1 MEQLVYRTKV
11 TNILDVV
18 YGIGTFLSYIP
29 EVTII
34 ESSHTAIKYK
44 FKDTST
50 EVSISIDSFNKYL
63 KCMLDGANYD
73 ITYYADPQGK
83 YAEAASLKN
92 KTTFSLQNTVAF
104 TSFDYLYM
112 SYHNRTFTIVHE
124 MSSDSMNNRVAILS
138 NGVIEGKNDKF
149 IFSYSN
155 MFIRGL
161 TDKVVEGVI
170 KKSVVFGLPGFNVPV
185 LLCMINDKTKDKW
198 TSIDYSQIH
207 YSETV
212 GYGKD
217 AYQVNYYAKGDYDLC
232 DSTLLFEQ
240 SKHSIPKYDYLANH
254 PMPFLDKTYYKCGDI
269 IYNDDDNS
277 FLMCI
282 KNHLS
287 NIYSSNEKDNW
298 KSLPYNFHNSSGKTV
313 NVLNEIS
320 LIMPSYFYIRKPPKA
335 IDVWSYVGKSNDI
348 CYVNM
353 YNMENYHI
361 VQKDYPITG
370 DKYICC
376 ALYKRRTVCYAGVA
390 IRLTDKIDKTED
402 DGSVIPSIQ

>member
-1 MEQLVYRTKV
+1 MYRTKV

-18 YGIGTFLSYIP
+18 YGIGVFLSHIP

-34 ESSHTAIKYK
+34 TKSETEVKYK

-50 EVSISIDSFNKYL
+50 EVSMFADSSNNYL
-63 KCMLDGANYD
+63 KCMLDKVTYD
-73 ITYYADPQGK
+73 ITYYADPQGE

-92 KTTFSLQNTVAF
+92 KTTFSVQNTIAF

-124 MSSDSMNNRVAILS
+124 MSPDSMINRVAILS
-138 NGVIEGKNDKF
+138 NGVIEGKDDDF

-155 MFIRGL
+155 MFVRGA
-161 TDKVVEGVI
+161 TD
-170 KKSVVFGLPGFNVPV
+170 KSVVFGLPGFNVSG
-185 LLCMINDKTKDKW
+185 LLCMINDKTKDTW
-198 TSIDYSQIH
+198 ASIDYSQIH

-212 GYGKD
+212 GSGRD
-217 AYQVNYYAKGDYDLC
+217 AYQVNYYAKGNYDLC
-232 DSTLLFEQ
+232 DSTLLFNP
-240 SKHSIPKYDYLANH
+240 SAYSIPKYDYLANH
-254 PMPFLDKTYYKCGDI
+254 PMPLLDKTYYKYGDI
-269 IYNDDDNS
+269 IHNDDGS
-277 FLMCI
+277 FLTCI

-287 NIYSSNEKDNW
+287 NISSSDEMENW

-361 VQKDYPITG
+361 VQQDYPITG

>member
-1 MEQLVYRTKV
+1 MYRTKV
-11 TNILDVV
+11 TNIWDVV
-18 YGIGTFLSYIP
+18 YGIGVFLSCIP

-34 ESSHTAIKYK
+34 TRSETEVKYK

-63 KCMLDGANYD
+63 KCMLDGVTYD
-73 ITYYADPQGK
+73 ITYYADPQGE

-92 KTTFSLQNTVAF
+92 KTIFRFQNTIAF

-112 SYHNRTFTIVHE
+112 SYHNRTFTIAHE
-124 MSSDSMNNRVAILS
+124 ISSESMNNRVAILS
-138 NGVIEGKNDKF
+138 NGVIEGKDDDF

-155 MFIRGL
+155 MFVRGA
-161 TDKVVEGVI
+161 TD
-170 KKSVVFGLPGFNVPV
+170 KSVVFGLPGFNVSG
-185 LLCMINDKTKDKW
+185 LLCMINDKTKDTW
-198 TSIDYSQIH
+198 ASIDYSQIH

-212 GYGKD
+212 GY
-217 AYQVNYYAKGDYDLC
+217 QVNYYAKGNYDLC
-232 DSTLLFEQ
+232 DSTLLFQQ
-240 SKHSIPKYDYLANH
+240 SAHSIPKYDYLANH

-269 IYNDDDNS
+269 IYNKGS
-277 FLMCI
+277 FLTCI

-287 NIYSSNEKDNW
+287 NISSSKEMENW
-298 KSLPYNFHNSSGKTV
+298 KTLPYNFHNSSGKTV

-361 VQKDYPITG
+361 VQQDYPTTG

-376 ALYKRRTVCYAGVA
+376 TLYKRRTDCYAGVA

>member
-1 MEQLVYRTKV
+1 MEQLAYRTKV
-11 TNILDVV
+11 TKLEDVV
-18 YGIGTFLSYIP
+18 YGIGYFLSCIP
-29 EVTII
+29 EVTVITRNNI
-34 ESSHTAIKYK
+34 EVKYK

-50 EVSISIDSFNKYL
+50 EISISVDSSNKYL
-63 KCMLDGANYD
+63 KCMLDGVTYD
-73 ITYYADPQGK
+73 ITYYADPQGE
-83 YAEAASLKN
+83 YAEKASLKN
-92 KTTFSLQNTVAF
+92 KTTFSFQNTVAF

-124 MSSDSMNNRVAILS
+124 MDSDYMNNRVAMLS
-138 NGVIEGKNDKF
+138 TGVIEGKDDNF

-155 MFIRGL
+155 MFVRGA
-161 TDKVVEGVI
+161 TDNSVI
-170 KKSVVFGLPGFNVPV
+170 FGLPGFNVPA

-198 TSIDYSQIH
+198 ASIDYSQIH

-212 GYGKD
+212 GSGEG
-217 AYQVNYYAKGDYDLC
+217 AYQVNYYAKGNYDLC
-232 DSTLLFEQ
+232 DSTLLFNT
-240 SKHSIPKYDYLANH
+240 SAHSIPKYDYLANH
-254 PMPFLDKTYYKCGDI
+254 PMPFLDKTYYKYGDI
-269 IYNDDDNS
+269 IYNKDS
-277 FLMCI
+277 FLTCI

-287 NIYSSNEKDNW
+287 NISSKDEMENW

-361 VQKDYPITG
+361 VQQDYPVTG

-390 IRLTDKIDKTED
+390 IRLTDKIDRTED

>member
-1 MEQLVYRTKV
+1 MYRTKV
-11 TNILDVV
+11 TNLKDIV
-18 YGIGTFLSYIP
+18 YSIGVFLSHIP

-34 ESSHTAIKYK
+34 TRNEIEVKYK

-50 EVSISIDSFNKYL
+50 EISISIDSFNKYL
-63 KCMLDGANYD
+63 KCMLDGVPYD
-73 ITYYADPQGK
+73 ITYYADPQGA
-83 YAEAASLKN
+83 YAEKASLKN
-92 KTTFSLQNTVAF
+92 KTTFSFQNTVAF

-124 MSSDSMNNRVAILS
+124 MNSDSMNNRIAILS
-138 NGVIEGKNDKF
+138 NGVIESKDDKF

-155 MFIRGL
+155 MFIRGA
-161 TDKVVEGVI
+161 TDN
-170 KKSVVFGLPGFNVPV
+170 SVVFGLPGFNVPV

-198 TSIDYSQIH
+198 ASIDYSQIH

-212 GYGKD
+212 VSGKK
-217 AYQVNYYAKGDYDLC
+217 AYPVNYYAKGNYDLC
-232 DSTLLFEQ
+232 DSTLLFQQ
-240 SKHSIPKYDYLANH
+240 STHSIPKYDYLANY

-269 IYNDDDNS
+269 IHKDDGS
-277 FLMCI
+277 FSMCI

-287 NIYSSNEKDNW
+287 NINSSNEDDNW

-361 VQKDYPITG
+361 VQQDYPVTG

>member
-1 MEQLVYRTKV
+1 MYKTKV
-11 TNILDVV
+11 TNLVDVV
-18 YGIGTFLSYIP
+18 CGIGAFLSCIP
-29 EVTII
+29 EVTVITRNNI
-34 ESSHTAIKYK
+34 EVKYK
-44 FKDTST
+44 FKGTST
-50 EVSISIDSFNKYL
+50 EISVSIDSSNKYL
-63 KCMLDGANYD
+63 KCMLDGVTYD
-73 ITYYADPQGK
+73 ITYYADPQGE
-83 YAEAASLKN
+83 YAEKASLKN
-92 KTTFSLQNTVAF
+92 KTTFSFQNTVAF

-124 MSSDSMNNRVAILS
+124 MNSDSMNNRVAMLS
-138 NGVIEGKNDKF
+138 TGVIEGKDDNF

-155 MFIRGL
+155 MFIRGAIYNS
-161 TDKVVEGVI
+161 VI
-170 KKSVVFGLPGFNVPV
+170 FGLPGFNVPA
-185 LLCMINDKTKDKW
+185 LLCMINDKTKEKW
-198 TSIDYSQIH
+198 ASIDYSQIH

-212 GYGKD
+212 RSGRYT
-217 AYQVNYYAKGDYDLC
+217 YQVNYYAKGNYDLC
-232 DSTLLFEQ
+232 DSTLLFQQ
-240 SKHSIPKYDYLANH
+240 SAHSIPKYDYLANH
-254 PMPFLDKTYYKCGDI
+254 PMPFLDKTYYKYGDI

-277 FLMCI
+277 FSMCI

-287 NIYSSNEKDNW
+287 NISSRDEMENW

-335 IDVWSYVGKSNDI
+335 INVWSYVGKSNDI

-361 VQKDYPITG
+361 VQQDYPVTG

>member
-1 MEQLVYRTKV
+1 MYRTKV
-11 TNILDVV
+11 TNLGDVV
-18 YGIGTFLSYIP
+18 YSTGAFLSCIP

-34 ESSHTAIKYK
+34 ARSETEVEYK

-50 EVSISIDSFNKYL
+50 KISISIDSSDKYL
-63 KCMLDGANYD
+63 KCTLDGVTYD
-73 ITYYADPQGK
+73 ITYYADPKGGN
-83 YAEAASLKN
+83 AENASLK
-92 KTTFSLQNTVAF
+92 KETTFNFQNTFVL

-124 MSSDSMNNRVAILS
+124 INSDSTNNRIAILS
-138 NGVIEGKNDKF
+138 NGVIEGKDDKF
-149 IFSYSN
+149 IFAYSN
-155 MFIRGL
+155 MFVRGA
-161 TDKVVEGVI
+161 TD
-170 KKSVVFGLPGFNVPV
+170 KSVVFGLPGFNVSG
-185 LLCMINDKTKDKW
+185 LLCMINDKTKDNW
-198 TSIDYSQIH
+198 ASIDYSQIH
-207 YSETV
+207 YSGKV
-212 GYGKD
+212 GSGNG
-217 AYQVNYYAKGDYDLC
+217 AYQVKYYAKGNYDLC
-232 DSTLLFEQ
+232 DSTLLFQQ
-240 SKHSIPKYDYLANH
+240 STHSIPKYDYLANH
-254 PMPFLDKTYYKCGDI
+254 PMPFLDNTYYKYGDI

-277 FLMCI
+277 FSMCI

-287 NIYSSNEKDNW
+287 NISSSKEMENW

-313 NVLNEIS
+313 NVLNKVS

-353 YNMENYHI
+353 YNMENFHI
-361 VQKDYPITG
+361 VQQDYPITG

-390 IRLTDKIDKTED
+390 VRLTDKIDKTED

>member
-1 MEQLVYRTKV
+1 MYKTKV
-11 TNILDVV
+11 TNLEDVV
-18 YGIGTFLSYIP
+18 YGIGAFLSCIP

-34 ESSHTAIKYK
+34 ARSETVVKYK

-50 EVSISIDSFNKYL
+50 EISISIDYSNYNCL
-63 KCMLDGANYD
+63 KCMLGGVSYD
-73 ITYYADPQGK
+73 ITYYADPQGE
-83 YAEAASLKN
+83 YAEKASLKN
-92 KTTFSLQNTVAF
+92 KTTFSFQNTVAF

-124 MSSDSMNNRVAILS
+124 TGSDSTNNKVAILS
-138 NGVIEGKNDKF
+138 NGVIEGKDDKF

-155 MFIRGL
+155 MFIRSAA
-161 TDKVVEGVI
+161 DKPL
-170 KKSVVFGLPGFNVPV
+170 VFGLPGFNVPA
-185 LLCMINDKTKDKW
+185 LLCMINDKTKDNW
-198 TSIDYSQIH
+198 TSIDYSKIH

-212 GYGKD
+212 GYGKHS
-217 AYQVNYYAKGDYDLC
+217 YQVNYYAKGDYDLC
-232 DSTLLFEQ
+232 DSTLLFQQ
-240 SKHSIPKYDYLANH
+240 SAHSIPKYDYLANH
-254 PMPFLDKTYYKCGDI
+254 PMPFLNNTYYKCGDI
-269 IYNDDDNS
+269 IYNKGS
-277 FLMCI
+277 FLTCI

-287 NIYSSNEKDNW
+287 KISSSDEMENW
-298 KSLPYNFHNSSGKTV
+298 KSLSYNFHNSSGKTV

-353 YNMENYHI
+353 YNMENYHV
-361 VQKDYPITG
+361 VQQDYPITG

>member
-1 MEQLVYRTKV
+1 MEQLVYRIKV
-11 TNILDVV
+11 TNLEDVV
-18 YGIGTFLSYIP
+18 YGIGIFLSHIP

-34 ESSHTAIKYK
+34 ESSYTAIKYK

-50 EVSISIDSFNKYL
+50 EISISIDSSNKYL
-63 KCMLDGANYD
+63 KCMLDGIPYD
-73 ITYYADPQGK
+73 ITYYADPQGE
-83 YAEAASLKN
+83 YAEKASLKN
-92 KTTFSLQNTVAF
+92 KTTFKFQNTF
-104 TSFDYLYM
+104 TLASFNYLYM
-112 SYHNRTFTIVHE
+112 SYHNRTFTIAHE
-124 MSSDSMNNRVAILS
+124 TGSDSTNNKVAILS
-138 NGVIEGKNDKF
+138 NGVIESKDDKF

-155 MFIRGL
+155 MFIRSA
-161 TDKVVEGVI
+161 TDKSVI
-170 KKSVVFGLPGFNVPV
+170 FGLPGFNVSE
-185 LLCMINDKTKDKW
+185 LLCMINDKTKDSW
-198 TSIDYSQIH
+198 ASIDYSQIH
-207 YSETV
+207 YSEMV
-212 GYGKD
+212 GSGRD

-232 DSTLLFEQ
+232 DSTLLFEP
-240 SKHSIPKYDYLANH
+240 SAHSIPKYDYLENH
-254 PMPFLDKTYYKCGDI
+254 PMPFLDKTYYKYGDI
-269 IYNDDDNS
+269 IHNDDGS
-277 FLMCI
+277 FSMCI

-287 NIYSSNEKDNW
+287 DINSSNEKDNW
-298 KSLPYNFHNSSGKTV
+298 KSLPYNFNNSSGKTV

-361 VQKDYPITG
+361 VQQDYPITG

>member
-1 MEQLVYRTKV
+1 MYRTKV
-11 TNILDVV
+11 TKLEDVV
-18 YGIGTFLSYIP
+18 LGIGYFLSCIP
-29 EVTII
+29 EVTVITRNSM
-34 ESSHTAIKYK
+34 EVKYK

-50 EVSISIDSFNKYL
+50 EISISLDSPNTLFTSAKYL
-63 KCMLDGANYD
+63 KCMLDGVTYD
-73 ITYYADPQGK
+73 ITYYADPQGE
-83 YAEAASLKN
+83 YAEKASLKN
-92 KTTFSLQNTVAF
+92 KTTFSFQNTVAF

-124 MSSDSMNNRVAILS
+124 MDSDSMNNRVAMLS
-138 NGVIEGKNDKF
+138 TGVIKGKDDNF

-155 MFIRGL
+155 MFVRGA
-161 TDKVVEGVI
+161 TD
-170 KKSVVFGLPGFNVPV
+170 KSVVFGLPGFNVPA

-198 TSIDYSQIH
+198 ASIDYSQIR

-212 GYGKD
+212 GSG
-217 AYQVNYYAKGDYDLC
+217 YQVNYYAKGNYDLC
-232 DSTLLFEQ
+232 DSTLLFNP
-240 SKHSIPKYDYLANH
+240 SAHSIPKYDYLANH
-254 PMPFLDKTYYKCGDI
+254 PMPFD
-269 IYNDDDNS
+269 
-277 FLMCI
+277 
-282 KNHLS
+282 
-287 NIYSSNEKDNW
+287 EKDNW
-298 KSLPYNFHNSSGKTV
+298 KSLPYNFNNSSGKTV

-361 VQKDYPITG
+361 VQQDYPITG

>member
-1 MEQLVYRTKV
+1 MYKTKV
-11 TNILDVV
+11 TNLRDVV
-18 YGIGTFLSYIP
+18 YGIGAFLSCIP

-34 ESSHTAIKYK
+34 ARSETVVKYK

-50 EVSISIDSFNKYL
+50 EISIFADSSNKYL
-63 KCMLDGANYD
+63 KCVLDGVTYD
-73 ITYYADPQGK
+73 ITYYANPQGE
-83 YAEAASLKN
+83 YAEKASLKN
-92 KTTFSLQNTVAF
+92 KTTFKFQNTVAF

-112 SYHNRTFTIVHE
+112 SYHNRTFTIIHE
-124 MSSDSMNNRVAILS
+124 MDSDSMNNRIAILS
-138 NGVIEGKNDKF
+138 NGVIESKDDNF

-155 MFIRGL
+155 MFVRGS
-161 TDKVVEGVI
+161 TDN
-170 KKSVVFGLPGFNVPV
+170 SVVFGLPGFNVPA

-198 TSIDYSQIH
+198 ASIDYSQIR

-212 GYGKD
+212 GSR
-217 AYQVNYYAKGDYDLC
+217 YQVNYYAKGNYDLC
-232 DSTLLFEQ
+232 DSTLLFNP
-240 SKHSIPKYDYLANH
+240 SAHSIPKYDYLANH
-254 PMPFLDKTYYKCGDI
+254 PMPFLDKTYYKYGDI
-269 IYNDDDNS
+269 IHNDDGS
-277 FLMCI
+277 FSMCI

-287 NIYSSNEKDNW
+287 NISSNKEKDNW
-298 KSLPYNFHNSSGKTV
+298 KSLPYSFNNSSGKTV

-361 VQKDYPITG
+361 VQQDYPVTG

-376 ALYKRRTVCYAGVA
+376 ALYKRRTVCYTGVA

>member
-1 MEQLVYRTKV
+1 MYRTKV
-11 TNILDVV
+11 TNLKDIV
-18 YGIGTFLSYIP
+18 YSIGVFLSHIP

-34 ESSHTAIKYK
+34 TRNEIEVKYK

-50 EVSISIDSFNKYL
+50 EISISIDSFKKYL
-63 KCMLDGANYD
+63 KCMLDGVPYD
-73 ITYYADPQGK
+73 ITYYADPQGA
-83 YAEAASLKN
+83 YAEKASLKN
-92 KTTFSLQNTVAF
+92 KTTFSFQNTVAF

-124 MSSDSMNNRVAILS
+124 MNSDSMNNRIAILS
-138 NGVIEGKNDKF
+138 NGVIESKDDKF

-155 MFIRGL
+155 MFIRGA
-161 TDKVVEGVI
+161 TDN
-170 KKSVVFGLPGFNVPV
+170 SVVFGLPGFNVPV

-198 TSIDYSQIH
+198 ASIDYSQIH

-212 GYGKD
+212 VSGKK
-217 AYQVNYYAKGDYDLC
+217 AYPVNYYAKGNYDLC
-232 DSTLLFEQ
+232 DSTLLFQQ
-240 SKHSIPKYDYLANH
+240 STHSIPKYDYLANY

-269 IYNDDDNS
+269 IHKDDGS
-277 FLMCI
+277 FSMCI

-287 NIYSSNEKDNW
+287 NINSSNEDDNW

-361 VQKDYPITG
+361 VQQDYPVTG

>member
-1 MEQLVYRTKV
+1 MYRTKV
-11 TNILDVV
+11 INLKDVV
-18 YGIGTFLSYIP
+18 CGIGVFLSCIP

-34 ESSHTAIKYK
+34 ESSYTAIKYK

-50 EVSISIDSFNKYL
+50 EISISIDSSDKYL
-63 KCMLDGANYD
+63 KCTLDGVTYD
-73 ITYYADPQGK
+73 ITYYADHQGE
-83 YAEAASLKN
+83 YAEKESLKN
-92 KTTFSLQNTVAF
+92 KTTFNFQNTF
-104 TSFDYLYM
+104 TLTSFDYLYM

-124 MSSDSMNNRVAILS
+124 MNSDSMNNRVAILS
-138 NGVIEGKNDKF
+138 NGVIEGKKDKF

-155 MFIRGL
+155 MFIRGV
-161 TDKVVEGVI
+161 TETHVDGVI
-170 KKSVVFGLPGFNVPV
+170 KKSVVFGLPGFNVPA
-185 LLCMINDKTKDKW
+185 LLCMTNDKTKDSW
-198 TSIDYSQIH
+198 ASIDYSQIH
-207 YSETV
+207 YSEMV
-212 GYGKD
+212 GSGRD

-232 DSTLLFEQ
+232 DSTLLFQQ
-240 SKHSIPKYDYLANH
+240 STHSIPKYDYLANH
-254 PMPFLDKTYYKCGDI
+254 PIPFLDKTYYKCGDI
-269 IYNDDDNS
+269 IYNGS

-287 NIYSSNEKDNW
+287 DISSSKEMDNW

-361 VQKDYPITG
+361 VQQDYPVTG

>member
-11 TNILDVV
+11 TNIWDVV
-18 YGIGTFLSYIP
+18 YGIGVFLSHIP

-34 ESSHTAIKYK
+34 ARSDAIVKYK

-50 EVSISIDSFNKYL
+50 EVSIFIDSSNYNCL
-63 KCMLDGANYD
+63 KCMLDGVTYD
-73 ITYYADPQGK
+73 ITYYADPQGE

-92 KTTFSLQNTVAF
+92 KTIFRFQNTIEF

-124 MSSDSMNNRVAILS
+124 MNSDSMNNRVAILS
-138 NGVIEGKNDKF
+138 NGVIEGKDDKF

-155 MFIRGL
+155 MFVRGA
-161 TDKVVEGVI
+161 TDNSVI
-170 KKSVVFGLPGFNVPV
+170 FGLPGFNVSG
-185 LLCMINDKTKDKW
+185 LLCMINDKTKDNW
-198 TSIDYSQIH
+198 ASIDYSQIH
-207 YSETV
+207 YSETI
-212 GYGKD
+212 GT
-217 AYQVNYYAKGDYDLC
+217 YQVNYYAKGDYDLC
-232 DSTLLFEQ
+232 DSTLLFQQ
-240 SKHSIPKYDYLANH
+240 SAHSIPKYDYLANH
-254 PMPFLDKTYYKCGDI
+254 PIPFLDKTYYKCGDI
-269 IYNDDDNS
+269 IYNKGS
-277 FLMCI
+277 FLTCI

-287 NIYSSNEKDNW
+287 NISSSKEMENW

-361 VQKDYPITG
+361 VQQDYPTTG

>member
-1 MEQLVYRTKV
+1 MEQLAYRTKV
-11 TNILDVV
+11 TKLEDVV
-18 YGIGTFLSYIP
+18 YGIGYFLSCIP
-29 EVTII
+29 EVTVITRSNI
-34 ESSHTAIKYK
+34 EVKYK

-50 EVSISIDSFNKYL
+50 EISISVDSSNEYL
-63 KCMLDGANYD
+63 KCMLDGVTYD
-73 ITYYADPQGK
+73 ITYYADPQGE
-83 YAEAASLKN
+83 YAEKASLKN
-92 KTTFSLQNTVAF
+92 KTTFSFQNTVAF

-124 MSSDSMNNRVAILS
+124 MDSDSMNNRVAMLS
-138 NGVIEGKNDKF
+138 TGVIEGKDDNF

-155 MFIRGL
+155 MFVRGA
-161 TDKVVEGVI
+161 TDNSVI
-170 KKSVVFGLPGFNVPV
+170 FGLPGFDVPA
-185 LLCMINDKTKDKW
+185 LLCMINDKTKDNW
-198 TSIDYSQIH
+198 ASIDYSQIH

-212 GYGKD
+212 GSGED
-217 AYQVNYYAKGDYDLC
+217 AYQVNYYAKGNYDLC
-232 DSTLLFEQ
+232 DSTLLFNP
-240 SKHSIPKYDYLANH
+240 SAHSIPKYDYLANH
-254 PMPFLDKTYYKCGDI
+254 PMPFLDKTYYKYGDI
-269 IYNDDDNS
+269 IYNKGS
-277 FLMCI
+277 FLTCI

-287 NIYSSNEKDNW
+287 NISSRDEMENW

-361 VQKDYPITG
+361 VQQDYPVTG

>member
-1 MEQLVYRTKV
+1 MEQLAYRTKV
-11 TNILDVV
+11 TNLKDVV
-18 YGIGTFLSYIP
+18 YGIGAFLSCIP
-29 EVTII
+29 EVTVITRNNI
-34 ESSHTAIKYK
+34 EVKYK

-50 EVSISIDSFNKYL
+50 EISISVDSSNEYL
-63 KCMLDGANYD
+63 KCMLDGVTYD
-73 ITYYADPQGK
+73 ITYYADPQGE
-83 YAEAASLKN
+83 YAEKASLKN
-92 KTTFSLQNTVAF
+92 KTTFSFQNTVAF

-124 MSSDSMNNRVAILS
+124 MDSDSMNNRVAMLS
-138 NGVIEGKNDKF
+138 NGVIEGKDDNF

-155 MFIRGL
+155 MFIRGA
-161 TDKVVEGVI
+161 TDNSVI
-170 KKSVVFGLPGFNVPV
+170 FGLPGFNVPA

-198 TSIDYSQIH
+198 ASIDYSQIH
-207 YSETV
+207 YSKMVES
-212 GYGKD
+212 GRD
-217 AYQVNYYAKGDYDLC
+217 AYQVNYYAKGDYALC
-232 DSTLLFEQ
+232 DSTLLFNP
-240 SKHSIPKYDYLANH
+240 SAHSIPKYDYLANH
-254 PMPFLDKTYYKCGDI
+254 PMPFLDKTYYKYGDI

-277 FLMCI
+277 FSMCI

-287 NIYSSNEKDNW
+287 NIYSSNENDNW

-361 VQKDYPITG
+361 VQQDYPVTG

-390 IRLTDKIDKTED
+390 VRLTDKIDKTED

>member
-1 MEQLVYRTKV
+1 MTWLEQLVYRTKV
-11 TNILDVV
+11 TNLEDVV
-18 YGIGTFLSYIP
+18 YSIGIFLSCIP

-34 ESSHTAIKYK
+34 TRDNMTVKYK

-50 EVSISIDSFNKYL
+50 EISILVDSSNKYL
-63 KCMLDGANYD
+63 NCMLGEVTND
-73 ITYYADPQGK
+73 ITYYADPQGE
-83 YAEAASLKN
+83 YAENASLKN
-92 KTTFSLQNTVAF
+92 NTTFSLQSTVAF

-124 MSSDSMNNRVAILS
+124 MSSDSISNGVALLS
-138 NGVIEGKNDKF
+138 NGVTEGKDDNF

-155 MFIRGL
+155 MFVRGA
-161 TDKVVEGVI
+161 TDN
-170 KKSVVFGLPGFNVPV
+170 SVVFGLPGFSVPA
-185 LLCMINDKTKDKW
+185 LLCMINDKTKDNW
-198 TSIDYSQIH
+198 ASIDYSQIH
-207 YSETV
+207 YSEMV
-212 GYGKD
+212 GSGEH
-217 AYQVNYYAKGDYDLC
+217 AYRVSYYAKGNYDLC
-232 DSTLLFEQ
+232 DSTLLFE
-240 SKHSIPKYDYLANH
+240 SSTHSIPKYDYLANH
-254 PMPFLDKTYYKCGDI
+254 SMPFLDKTYYKYGDI

-277 FLMCI
+277 FSMCI

-287 NIYSSNEKDNW
+287 DISSSNEIDNW
-298 KSLPYNFHNSSGKTV
+298 RSLPYNFHNSSGKTV

-353 YNMENYHI
+353 YNMENFHV
-361 VQKDYPITG
+361 VQQDYPITG

>member
-1 MEQLVYRTKV
+1 MYRIKV
-11 TNILDVV
+11 TNLEDVV
-18 YGIGTFLSYIP
+18 YGIGVFLNHIP

-34 ESSHTAIKYK
+34 TISDTEVKYK

-50 EVSISIDSFNKYL
+50 EISISIDSSNKYL
-63 KCMLDGANYD
+63 KCMLDGVTYN
-73 ITYYADPQGK
+73 ITYYADPQGA

-92 KTTFSLQNTVAF
+92 KTTFSFQNTF
-104 TSFDYLYM
+104 TLASFDYLYM

-124 MSSDSMNNRVAILS
+124 TGLDSTNNKVAILS
-138 NGVIEGKNDKF
+138 NGVIESKDDKF

-155 MFIRGL
+155 MFIRSA
-161 TDKVVEGVI
+161 TDKSVI
-170 KKSVVFGLPGFNVPV
+170 FGLPGFNVPA
-185 LLCMINDKTKDKW
+185 LLCMINDKTKYNW
-198 TSIDYSQIH
+198 ASIDCSQIH

-212 GYGKD
+212 WYGRHS
-217 AYQVNYYAKGDYDLC
+217 YQVNYYAKGDYDLC
-232 DSTLLFEQ
+232 DSTLLFEP
-240 SKHSIPKYDYLANH
+240 SAHSIPKYDYLANH
-254 PMPFLDKTYYKCGDI
+254 PMPFLDKTYYKYGDI
-269 IYNDDDNS
+269 IHNDDGS
-277 FLMCI
+277 FSMCI

-287 NIYSSNEKDNW
+287 NIYSSNENDNW

-361 VQKDYPITG
+361 VQQNYPITG

-376 ALYKRRTVCYAGVA
+376 ALYKRRTVCYVGVA

>member
-1 MEQLVYRTKV
+1 MEQLAYRTKV
-11 TNILDVV
+11 TKLEDVV
-18 YGIGTFLSYIP
+18 YGIGYFLSCIP
-29 EVTII
+29 EVTVITRNNI
-34 ESSHTAIKYK
+34 EVKYK

-50 EVSISIDSFNKYL
+50 EISISVDSSNKYL
-63 KCMLDGANYD
+63 KCMLDGVTYD
-73 ITYYADPQGK
+73 ITYYADPQGE
-83 YAEAASLKN
+83 YAEKASLKN
-92 KTTFSLQNTVAF
+92 KTTFSFQNTVAF

-124 MSSDSMNNRVAILS
+124 MDSDYMNNRVAMLS
-138 NGVIEGKNDKF
+138 TGVIEGKDDNF

-155 MFIRGL
+155 MFVRGA
-161 TDKVVEGVI
+161 TDNSVI
-170 KKSVVFGLPGFNVPV
+170 FGLPGFNVPA

-198 TSIDYSQIH
+198 ASIDYSQIH

-212 GYGKD
+212 GSGEG
-217 AYQVNYYAKGDYDLC
+217 AYQVNYYAKGNYDLC
-232 DSTLLFEQ
+232 DSTLLFNT
-240 SKHSIPKYDYLANH
+240 SAHSIPKYDYLANH
-254 PMPFLDKTYYKCGDI
+254 PMPFLDKTYYKYGDI
-269 IYNDDDNS
+269 IYNKGS
-277 FLMCI
+277 FLTCI

-287 NIYSSNEKDNW
+287 NISSKDEMENW

-361 VQKDYPITG
+361 VQQDYPVTG

-390 IRLTDKIDKTED
+390 IRLTDKIDRTED

>member
-1 MEQLVYRTKV
+1 MEQLAYRTKV
-11 TNILDVV
+11 TNLKDVV
-18 YGIGTFLSYIP
+18 YGIGAFLSCIP
-29 EVTII
+29 EVTVITRNNI
-34 ESSHTAIKYK
+34 EVKYK

-50 EVSISIDSFNKYL
+50 EISISADSSNEYL
-63 KCMLDGANYD
+63 KCMLDGVTYD
-73 ITYYADPQGK
+73 ITYYADPQGE
-83 YAEAASLKN
+83 YAEKASLKN
-92 KTTFSLQNTVAF
+92 KTTFSFQNTVAF

-124 MSSDSMNNRVAILS
+124 MDSDSMNNRVAMLS
-138 NGVIEGKNDKF
+138 NGVIKGKDDNF

-155 MFIRGL
+155 MFIRGA
-161 TDKVVEGVI
+161 TDNSVI
-170 KKSVVFGLPGFNVPV
+170 FGLPGFNVPA
-185 LLCMINDKTKDKW
+185 LLCMINDKTKDNW
-198 TSIDYSQIH
+198 ASIDYSQIY
-207 YSETV
+207 YSEMVESGRYT
-212 GYGKD
+212 
-217 AYQVNYYAKGDYDLC
+217 YQVNYYAKGYYDLC
-232 DSTLLFEQ
+232 DSTLLFNP
-240 SKHSIPKYDYLANH
+240 SAHSIPKYDYLANH
-254 PMPFLDKTYYKCGDI
+254 PMPFLDKTYYKYGDI

-277 FLMCI
+277 FSMCI

-287 NIYSSNEKDNW
+287 NIYSSNENDNW

-313 NVLNEIS
+313 NVLNKIS

-361 VQKDYPITG
+361 VQQDYPITG

>member
-1 MEQLVYRTKV
+1 MYRTKV
-11 TNILDVV
+11 TKLEDVV
-18 YGIGTFLSYIP
+18 YCIGAFLSCIP
-29 EVTII
+29 EVTVITRNSV
-34 ESSHTAIKYK
+34 EVKYK

-50 EVSISIDSFNKYL
+50 EISISLDSPETLFTSAKYL
-63 KCMLDGANYD
+63 KCMLDGVTYD
-73 ITYYADPQGK
+73 ITYYADPQGE
-83 YAEAASLKN
+83 YAEKASLKN
-92 KTTFSLQNTVAF
+92 KTTFSFQNTVAF

-124 MSSDSMNNRVAILS
+124 MNSDSMNNRVAMLS
-138 NGVIEGKNDKF
+138 TGVIEGKDDNF

-155 MFIRGL
+155 MFIRGA
-161 TDKVVEGVI
+161 TDSSVI
-170 KKSVVFGLPGFNVPV
+170 FGLPGFNVPA

-198 TSIDYSQIH
+198 ASIDYSQIH

-212 GYGKD
+212 RSGRD
-217 AYQVNYYAKGDYDLC
+217 TYQVNYYAKGNYDLC
-232 DSTLLFEQ
+232 DSTLLFQQ
-240 SKHSIPKYDYLANH
+240 SAHSIPKYDYLANH
-254 PMPFLDKTYYKCGDI
+254 PMPFLDKTYYKYGDI
-269 IYNDDDNS
+269 IHKDDGS
-277 FLMCI
+277 FSMCI

-287 NIYSSNEKDNW
+287 NISSRDEMDNW
-298 KSLPYNFHNSSGKTV
+298 KSLPYSFNNSSGKTV

-361 VQKDYPITG
+361 VQQDYPVTG

-390 IRLTDKIDKTED
+390 IRLTDKIEKTED

>member
-1 MEQLVYRTKV
+1 MYRTKV
-11 TNILDVV
+11 TNLGDVV
-18 YGIGTFLSYIP
+18 YGIGAFLSCIP
-29 EVTII
+29 ELTII
-34 ESSHTAIKYK
+34 SRDETLVKYK

-50 EVSISIDSFNKYL
+50 EVSIFVDSSNKYL
-63 KCMLDGANYD
+63 KCMLGGVTYD

-83 YAEAASLKN
+83 YAEKASLKN
-92 KTTFSLQNTVAF
+92 KTTFSFQNTVAF

-124 MSSDSMNNRVAILS
+124 MNSDSMNNRVAILS
-138 NGVIEGKNDKF
+138 NGVIEGKDDKF

-155 MFIRGL
+155 MFVRGA
-161 TDKVVEGVI
+161 TDNSVI
-170 KKSVVFGLPGFNVPV
+170 FGLPGFNVPA

-198 TSIDYSQIH
+198 ASIDYSQIH
-207 YSETV
+207 YSEEV
-212 GYGKD
+212 GSGIY
-217 AYQVNYYAKGDYDLC
+217 AYQVKYYVKGNYDLC
-232 DSTLLFEQ
+232 DSTLLFKP
-240 SKHSIPKYDYLANH
+240 SVHSIPKYDYLANH
-254 PMPFLDKTYYKCGDI
+254 PIPFLDKTYYKYGDI
-269 IYNDDDNS
+269 IYNNGS

-287 NIYSSNEKDNW
+287 DISSSKEMDNW
-298 KSLPYNFHNSSGKTV
+298 KSLPYSLNNFSGKTV
-313 NVLNEIS
+313 NVLNEVS

-353 YNMENYHI
+353 YNMDNYHI
-361 VQKDYPITG
+361 AQQDYPVAG

-390 IRLTDKIDKTED
+390 VRLTDKIAKTED

>member
-1 MEQLVYRTKV
+1 MYRTKV
-11 TNILDVV
+11 TNLKDVV
-18 YGIGTFLSYIP
+18 YNIGVFLSHIP
-29 EVTII
+29 EVTVITRNEI
-34 ESSHTAIKYK
+34 EVKYK

-50 EVSISIDSFNKYL
+50 EISISIDSFNKYL
-63 KCMLDGANYD
+63 KCMLDGVTYD
-73 ITYYADPQGK
+73 ITYYADPQGE
-83 YAEAASLKN
+83 YAEKASLKN
-92 KTTFSLQNTVAF
+92 KTTFSFQNTVAF

-124 MSSDSMNNRVAILS
+124 MNSDSMNNRVAILS
-138 NGVIEGKNDKF
+138 NGVIEGKDDNF

-155 MFIRGL
+155 MFVRGI
-161 TDKVVEGVI
+161 TNNSVI
-170 KKSVVFGLPGFNVPV
+170 FGLPGFNVPA

-198 TSIDYSQIH
+198 ASIDCSQIH

-212 GYGKD
+212 VYGKH

-232 DSTLLFEQ
+232 DSTLLFEP
-240 SKHSIPKYDYLANH
+240 STHSIPKYDYLANH
-254 PMPFLDKTYYKCGDI
+254 PMPFLDKTYYKYGDI
-269 IYNDDDNS
+269 IHNDDGS
-277 FLMCI
+277 FSMCI
-282 KNHLS
+282 KSHLS
-287 NIYSSNEKDNW
+287 TIYSSDEKDNW
-298 KSLPYNFHNSSGKTV
+298 ESLPYNFNNSSGKTV

-361 VQKDYPITG
+361 VQQDYPITG

-376 ALYKRRTVCYAGVA
+376 ALYKKRRTVCYAGVA

>member
-1 MEQLVYRTKV
+1 MEQLAYRTKV
-11 TNILDVV
+11 TKLEDVV
-18 YGIGTFLSYIP
+18 YGIGYFLSCIS
-29 EVTII
+29 EVTVITRNNT
-34 ESSHTAIKYK
+34 EVKYK

-50 EVSISIDSFNKYL
+50 EISISVDSSNEYL
-63 KCMLDGANYD
+63 KCMLDGVTYD
-73 ITYYADPQGK
+73 ITYYADPQGE
-83 YAEAASLKN
+83 YAEKASLKN
-92 KTTFSLQNTVAF
+92 KTTFSFQNTVAF

-124 MSSDSMNNRVAILS
+124 MDSDSMNNRVAILS
-138 NGVIEGKNDKF
+138 NGVIEGKDDNF

-161 TDKVVEGVI
+161 TDNSVI
-170 KKSVVFGLPGFNVPV
+170 FGLPGFDVPA
-185 LLCMINDKTKDKW
+185 LLCMINDKTKDNW
-198 TSIDYSQIH
+198 ASIDYSQIH

-212 GYGKD
+212 GSGED
-217 AYQVNYYAKGDYDLC
+217 AYQVNYYAKGNYDLC
-232 DSTLLFEQ
+232 DSTLLFNT
-240 SKHSIPKYDYLANH
+240 SAHSIPKYDYLTNH
-254 PMPFLDKTYYKCGDI
+254 PMPFLDKTYYKYGDI
-269 IYNDDDNS
+269 IHTDDSS

-287 NIYSSNEKDNW
+287 NISSSEEKDNW
-298 KSLPYNFHNSSGKTV
+298 KSLPYNSHNSSGKTV

-361 VQKDYPITG
+361 VQQDYPVTG

>member
-11 TNILDVV
+11 TNIWDVV
-18 YGIGTFLSYIP
+18 YGIGVFLSHIP

-34 ESSHTAIKYK
+34 ERSETEVKYK

-50 EVSISIDSFNKYL
+50 EVSISIDSYDKYL
-63 KCMLDGANYD
+63 KCMFDGV
-73 ITYYADPQGK
+73 TYTIKYCDDPQG
-83 YAEAASLKN
+83 AVASPESLKHRYIYSVQ
-92 KTTFSLQNTVAF
+92 TTIAF

-124 MSSDSMNNRVAILS
+124 ISSESMNNRVAILS
-138 NGVIEGKNDKF
+138 NGVIEGKDDNF

-155 MFIRGL
+155 MFIRRGL
-161 TDKVVEGVI
+161 TDNIVEGGD
-170 KKSVVFGLPGFNVPV
+170 KKSVVFGLPGFDVPA

-198 TSIDYSQIH
+198 ASIDYSQIH

-212 GYGKD
+212 GYGKNS
-217 AYQVNYYAKGDYDLC
+217 YQVNYYAKGDYDLC
-232 DSTLLFEQ
+232 DSTLLFQQ
-240 SKHSIPKYDYLANH
+240 SAHSIPKYDYLANH
-254 PMPFLDKTYYKCGDI
+254 PIPFLDKTYYKCGDI
-269 IYNDDDNS
+269 IYNKGS
-277 FLMCI
+277 FLTCI

-287 NIYSSNEKDNW
+287 NISSSKEMENW

-320 LIMPSYFYIRKPPKA
+320 LIMPSYFYIRKSPKA

-361 VQKDYPITG
+361 VQQDYPTTG

>member
-11 TNILDVV
+11 TNIWDVV

-34 ESSHTAIKYK
+34 ARSDAIVKYK

-50 EVSISIDSFNKYL
+50 EVSIFIDSSNYSCL
-63 KCMLDGANYD
+63 KCMLDGVSYD
-73 ITYYADPQGK
+73 ITYYADPQGE

-92 KTTFSLQNTVAF
+92 KTIFRFQNTVAF

-112 SYHNRTFTIVHE
+112 SYHNKTFTIMHE
-124 MSSDSMNNRVAILS
+124 IGSDSINNKVAILS
-138 NGVIEGKNDKF
+138 NGVIEGKDDKF
-149 IFSYSN
+149 IFSYSS
-155 MFIRGL
+155 MFVRGT
-161 TDKVVEGVI
+161 TD
-170 KKSVVFGLPGFNVPV
+170 KSVVFGLPGFNVPA
-185 LLCMINDKTKDKW
+185 LLCMINDKTKDNW
-198 TSIDYSQIH
+198 ASIDYSQIH
-207 YSETV
+207 YSETI
-212 GYGKD
+212 GSGKGT
-217 AYQVNYYAKGDYDLC
+217 YQVEYYAKGNYDLC
-232 DSTLLFEQ
+232 DSTLLFQQ
-240 SKHSIPKYDYLANH
+240 SAHSIPKYDYLANH
-254 PMPFLDKTYYKCGDI
+254 PIPFLDKTYYKCGDI
-269 IYNDDDNS
+269 IYNKGS
-277 FLMCI
+277 FLTCI

-287 NIYSSNEKDNW
+287 NISSSKEMENW

-335 IDVWSYVGKSNDI
+335 LDVWSYVGKSNDI

-361 VQKDYPITG
+361 VQQDYPVTG

>member
-1 MEQLVYRTKV
+1 MEQLVYRTKA
-11 TNILDVV
+11 TNLVDVI

-34 ESSHTAIKYK
+34 ESSYTAIKYK

-63 KCMLDGANYD
+63 KCMLDGVNYD
-73 ITYYADPQGK
+73 ITYYADPQGE

-92 KTTFSLQNTVAF
+92 KTTFSLQNTIAF

-124 MSSDSMNNRVAILS
+124 MSSDFMNNRVAILS
-138 NGVIEGKNDKF
+138 NGVIEGKDDNF

-155 MFIRGL
+155 MFIRGV
-161 TDKVVEGVI
+161 TETHVDGVI
-170 KKSVVFGLPGFNVPV
+170 KKSVVLGLPGFDVPA
-185 LLCMINDKTKDKW
+185 LLCMINDKTKDRW
-198 TSIDYSQIH
+198 ASIDYSQIH

-212 GYGKD
+212 ESEKNS
-217 AYQVNYYAKGDYDLC
+217 YQVNYYAKGDYDLC
-232 DSTLLFEQ
+232 DSTLLFEP

-254 PMPFLDKTYYKCGDI
+254 PIPFLDKTYYKCGDI
-269 IYNDDDNS
+269 IYNKGS
-277 FLMCI
+277 FLTCI

-287 NIYSSNEKDNW
+287 NISSSDEMENW

-335 IDVWSYVGKSNDI
+335 LDVWSYVGKSNDI

-361 VQKDYPITG
+361 VQQDYPITG

-390 IRLTDKIDKTED
+390 IRLTDKIEKTED